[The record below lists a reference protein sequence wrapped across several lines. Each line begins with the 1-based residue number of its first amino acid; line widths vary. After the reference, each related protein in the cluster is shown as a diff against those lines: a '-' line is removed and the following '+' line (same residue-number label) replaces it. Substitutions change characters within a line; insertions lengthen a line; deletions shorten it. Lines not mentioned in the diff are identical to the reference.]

1 MGKEKTF
8 NEQEKTSITQR
19 VELWISLA
27 SLLVAI
33 VSLIVAAI
41 ACYTANDLSRIGNE
55 IALKSNPIDCEVLF
69 GDAEAISANMSDEAK
84 NNSNATHY
92 SKAPFT
98 IQIQKGDYS
107 GDYSKIIFAIVEDNT
122 VDLNTFTKEE
132 ILAPELDSNYLFFSS
147 TGQFGMIPKS
157 SDGKTIHFYLSL
169 MGTGTNQKTFYHRS
183 VYIILQSISGE
194 YYYFP
199 MYYICDL
206 TSDAKISTISTYLI
220 NAQHLYN
227 RHETQKIV
235 DQLIANS
242 YVNSDYTVDTFTSQI
257 ESELALIRSKLEP

>member
-1 MGKEKTF
+1 MGKEKTLK
-8 NEQEKTSITQR
+8 EQEKTSITQR
-19 VELWISLA
+19 VDLWISLA
-27 SLLVAI
+27 SLFVAI
-33 VSLIVAAI
+33 VSLIVAVI
-41 ACYTANDLSRIGNE
+41 ACFTANNLSRIGNE
-55 IALKSNPIDCEVLF
+55 IALKSNPIDCEIFF
-69 GDAEAISANMSDEAK
+69 GDAEAISANMSNEAQ
-84 NNSNATHY
+84 NNSNTILY
-92 SKAPFT
+92 SEEPFT

-107 GDYSKIIFAIVEDNT
+107 GDYSKIIFAVVEDNT

-132 ILAPELDSNYLFFSS
+132 ILAPELDSNYLSFSS

-157 SDGKTIHFYLSL
+157 SDDKTIHFYLSL
-169 MGTGTNQKTFYHRS
+169 IGTEENQTMFYHRS
-183 VYIILQSISGE
+183 IYIILQSISGE

-220 NAQHLYN
+220 NVEHLYN
-227 RHETQKIV
+227 RHETQAIV

-257 ESELALIRSKLEP
+257 ESELTLIRSKLEP